1 MAAPRK
7 KADASTESVAPE
19 QDPPPAEETPAVP
32 PEPEPDDTPKD
43 GEQPEEGT
51 FKILNPGT
59 TAIVYTEDGKQIA
72 AGEKLDM
79 TDLDEAGQAA
89 LDRGYIVKID

>member
-7 KADASTESVAPE
+7 KADAVAPE
-19 QDPPPAEETPAVP
+19 QDPPAEETPAPVP
-32 PEPEPDDTPKD
+32 PEPDADDSPKD

-59 TAIVYTEDGKQIA
+59 TSVVYTEDGKQIA
-72 AGEKLDM
+72 AGEKLDV

>member
-7 KADASTESVAPE
+7 KTDAVAPE
-19 QDPPPAEETPAVP
+19 QDPPVEETPAVP
-32 PEPEPDDTPKD
+32 PELDADDSPKD

-59 TAIVYTEDGKQIA
+59 TSVVYTEDGKQIA
-72 AGEKLDM
+72 AGEKLDV